1 MNPLTRALKLADD
14 PQPDLAARTAGRSS
28 GSVVRDRGRLG
39 PIRATRDDPVP
50 ETLSPA
56 APAGDDASDR
66 EAPGGVRF
74 APIRATRDDPV
85 AQSRPPAAL
94 AVGGVPGR
102 ESPGGARPAPMRARE
117 DGAIADA
124 AIPGGD
130 SAAPETPAPTPAALS
145 GSPSGPVGA
154 AASDEAAAQAAD
166 HGNFRSLRRG
176 RGVGRGI
183 GIALSLLAVTG
194 AAAGGGTFLWKTE
207 LARPAL
213 VGSLPPLAPAAMVPT
228 PVHATDAAGGGATEP
243 AGSGAPSSEGSPAV
257 YASAPGSGSPPALS
271 AAVPGSEE
279 HSALREAAPKY
290 ETPSILA
297 AAPTNAGHPFP
308 SAAKSGSDRLSALP
322 AVALENESPPV
333 FPAAPRNGGVPA
345 PSTVSGGGGHPVG
358 STEES
363 AAPMPEP
370 SSSGFRAP
378 GAPEVA
384 RRIGTGRTAP
394 AAERSDAEPPPDA
407 GGRIAIRKRKRPDH
421 VAASLER
428 AFEAYLAGDGEAAGQ
443 AYRAVLEHEPRNRDA
458 RLGLAAVA
466 ARAGRWA
473 EAAEHYATL
482 LASHPADTAARAAIV
497 AIGEQDP
504 ARAESRLKA
513 LLRIE
518 PEAAHLHFSLG
529 NLYAAQSRWPEA
541 QQSWFSA
548 YHLDRGNADHAYNLA
563 VGHDHLSQ
571 SRNALDLYREALVL
585 ARSSPASFQVE
596 TVLNRIRALESRPD
610 AERAPEGTAPDE
622 AAAAAAAH
630 VR

>member
-14 PQPDLAARTAGRSS
+14 PQPEDAARTADQSP

-39 PIRATRDDPVP
+39 PIRATRDDPAA
-50 ETLSPA
+50 ETLSPTV
-56 APAGDDASDR
+56 PAGDDASGR

-85 AQSRPPAAL
+85 AQSRPPTAL

-102 ESPGGARPAPMRARE
+102 ESPGGAPPARMRATR
-117 DGAIADA
+117 DGAIAHA

-130 SAAPETPAPTPAALS
+130 PAAPEMPAPIPAALAD
-145 GSPSGPVGA
+145 SPSDPTDA
-154 AASDEAAAQAAD
+154 AANDEAAARAVD
-166 HGNFRSLRRG
+166 RRDFRTLRRG
-176 RGVGRGI
+176 GGVGRGI

-213 VGSLPPLAPAAMVPT
+213 VGSLPSPAPVVMVPT
-228 PVHATDAAGGGATEP
+228 PPPGANAAGGGATEP
-243 AGSGAPSSEGSPAV
+243 AGNGTPPSKGSPAV
-257 YASAPGSGSPPALS
+257 L
-271 AAVPGSEE
+271 
-279 HSALREAAPKY
+279 
-290 ETPSILA
+290 
-297 AAPTNAGHPFP
+297 
-308 SAAKSGSDRLSALP
+308 
-322 AVALENESPPV
+322 
-333 FPAAPRNGGVPA
+333 PAAPRNGGVPA
-345 PSTVSGGGGHPVG
+345 PSTAPGDEGHPVG
-358 STEES
+358 STAES
-363 AAPMPEP
+363 VAPMPE
-370 SSSGFRAP
+370 SSFSGLRAP

-384 RRIGTGRTAP
+384 RRIGTEHAAP

-428 AFEAYLAGDGEAAGQ
+428 AWEAYLAGDGEAAGQ

-466 ARAGRWA
+466 TRAGRWG

-482 LASHPADTAARAAIV
+482 LASHPADTAARAALV
-497 AIGEQDP
+497 AIGEKDP

-518 PEAAHLHFSLG
+518 PQAAHLHFSLG

-548 YHLDRGNADHAYNLA
+548 YRLDRGNADHAYNLA
-563 VGHDHLSQ
+563 VGLDHLSQ

-585 ARSSPASFQVE
+585 ARSSPASFQAE
-596 TVLNRIRALESRPD
+596 TVLKRIRALKLRPD
-610 AERAPEGTAPDE
+610 AERVPDGTDPDE